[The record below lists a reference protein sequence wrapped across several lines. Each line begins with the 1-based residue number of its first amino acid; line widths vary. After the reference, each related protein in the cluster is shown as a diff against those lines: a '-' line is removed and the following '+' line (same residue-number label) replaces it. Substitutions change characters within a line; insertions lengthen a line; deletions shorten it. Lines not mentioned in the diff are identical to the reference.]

1 MSYAWWSPSWWAD
14 TGHDWSIQGSSAGPS
29 QADWPPQ
36 RDRSATSSSSREADT
51 WQAAGQFPSNWAPA
65 PVTAGGAAALPRE
78 VPPQQARLAASP
90 QPMPPANE
98 PPPAPPPPAS
108 AEAGPLAK
116 SSAVAPPGLV
126 PPAGHA
132 LAPALPQPPAGL
144 ESTPGQDLNRTAAL
158 QLVSPAPQQQQ
169 PAEDLTQA
177 PQQQQPASSSSS
189 QPQGWSPISTG
200 NDAANAAKPRMKAPP
215 PLPARAAALAP
226 PPGIQQGP
234 AQSES
239 PPAEPK
245 QRGASDGKQPVPASA
260 LAGVDAAAAAVQ
272 PTQFPTLEATPPLP
286 PPPEARPPADASSTE
301 DVSASAEAGD
311 TLGQDLIDNYSRHR
325 VLGTPHPPL
334 APPPEAARTEQP
346 VQQQPIRVW
355 TREVAIRTAAGQAPV
370 SRRMA
375 HEFLAAWRAEGR
387 YPDKHIE
394 DLTDSGAFNWVAY
407 LAGHPYAAYV
417 FGRGGICKF
426 EIRYLRPH
434 DTNTRDFRCDF
445 VAYRLDGDAI
455 RLHPGN
461 SAEAIPVWSPDIR
474 ALAMDWSLADPL
486 PGYGAR
492 TREEDWNTSV
502 FRHISDNDR
511 MNGKM
516 FQAWLAAEKLNRPE
530 LRNITEP
537 AADGSWFP
545 WPLLLASV
553 SRLQFMSLAGVTKVA
568 TCKLADG
575 TIGLFFRTRVNE
587 EVVIVQ
593 MANNSLTVQKGDMAL
608 RHVVDVAAP

>member
-1 MSYAWWSPSWWAD
+1 MSNHWRASWWAD
-14 TGHDWSIQGSSAGPS
+14 TGYNDWSVQGSSAGPS
-29 QADWPPQ
+29 QADWPPHQ
-36 RDRSATSSSSREADT
+36 RDRSATSSSSREDGP
-51 WQAAGQFPSNWAPA
+51 WQAEGGFPSTWAPA
-65 PVTAGGAAALPRE
+65 PVTAGGQL
-78 VPPQQARLAASP
+78 PPQHAPSASSQPISPASEPPPAQPPPRQERPAASP
-90 QPMPPANE
+90 PPVPPANE

-108 AEAGPLAK
+108 AEAGPLVAK
-116 SSAVAPPGLV
+116 SSAVVPPGLV
-126 PPAGHA
+126 PPLGHA
-132 LAPALPQPPAGL
+132 SAPAYVAMMACKVCGVYTPPIPSVANDPQ
-144 ESTPGQDLNRTAAL
+144 
-158 QLVSPAPQQQQ
+158 
-169 PAEDLTQA
+169 
-177 PQQQQPASSSSS
+177 
-189 QPQGWSPISTG
+189 
-200 NDAANAAKPRMKAPP
+200 PP

-245 QRGASDGKQPVPASA
+245 QRGASDGEQPVPASA
-260 LAGVDAAAAAVQ
+260 LAEVVAAAAALPSVQ

-286 PPPEARPPADASSTE
+286 LPPPPPPPPPEALPPADASST
-301 DVSASAEAGD
+301 VSASAEGD
-311 TLGQDLIDNYSRHR
+311 EISNYSWHT
-325 VLGTPHPPL
+325 VLGTPHLPL

-346 VQQQPIRVW
+346 VQRQPIRVW
-355 TREVAIRTAAGQAPV
+355 TREVAISTAAGQPLKV

-375 HEFLAAWRAEGR
+375 HEFLAAWRAGGR
-387 YPDKHIE
+387 YPDRHIE

-407 LAGHPYAAYV
+407 LARHPYAAYV

-426 EIRYLRPH
+426 EIRYLRPQ

-445 VAYRLDGDAI
+445 VAYRLEGDAI
-455 RLHPGN
+455 RLHPSS

-486 PGYGAR
+486 PGYGTR
-492 TREEDWNTSV
+492 TREEDWSTSV

-575 TIGLFFRTRVNE
+575 TIGLFFRTRVNA

-593 MANNSLTVQKGDMAL
+593 MDHDSLTVQKGDMAL